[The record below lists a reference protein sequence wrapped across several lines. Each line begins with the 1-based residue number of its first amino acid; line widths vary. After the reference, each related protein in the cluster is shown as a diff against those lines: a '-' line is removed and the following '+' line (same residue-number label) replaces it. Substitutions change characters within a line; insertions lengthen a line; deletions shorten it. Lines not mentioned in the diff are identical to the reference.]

1 MKAGKIAYARF
12 NMKISSDNLNSDK
25 VYTALKELL
34 ENEEIMLEKK
44 SKSGYKTVDLKK
56 SIKNYSLSEKF
67 DFAELE
73 IVLSAGSTDN
83 ANPNLIIKALE
94 NATGEEF
101 YADITREDLYN
112 SDMELF
118 R

>member
-1 MKAGKIAYARF
+1 MILP
-12 NMKISSDNLNSDK
+12 S
-25 VYTALKELL
+25 LKL
-34 ENEEIMLEKK
+34 
-44 SKSGYKTVDLKK
+44 Y
-56 SIKNYSLSEKF
+56 F
-67 DFAELE
+67 P
-73 IVLSAGSTDN
+73 AGSTDN